1 MKQKQ
6 LKILLFVFLI
16 SQVAF
21 YSFAPLYAL
30 FAIDIDSLSPSRI
43 SYIWSGYS
51 LLTAIFI
58 LIMGFLENKE
68 KKGKMISI
76 GYALFGLGSL
86 LLLNV
91 DTELDLIIALSVS
104 ALAAGIT
111 FPAYKTMFA
120 KRESRGRES
129 EQWAWLDASNM
140 FAAAIGAAIGGL
152 IIGYY
157 GFDKL
162 FIAMAS
168 LQLLAAIISFKYFYN
183 TP

>member
-6 LKILLFVFLI
+6 FKILLLVFLL

-30 FAIDIDSLSPSRI
+30 YATDLGLTASKIGF
-43 SYIWSGYS
+43 IWSGYS
-51 LLTAIFI
+51 LLTAFLI
-58 LIMGFLENKE
+58 LLIGQLENKK

-76 GYALFGLGSL
+76 GYFVYALGSISFL
-86 LLLNV
+86 YVNDDFMLMV
-91 DTELDLIIALSVS
+91 ALAIN

-120 KRESRGRES
+120 RRESKGRES

-140 FAAAIGAAIGGL
+140 FAASIGAGLGGL
-152 IIGYY
+152 IIGYL
-157 GFDKL
+157 GFNGL
-162 FIAMAS
+162 FITM
-168 LQLLAAIISFKYFYN
+168 AAIQLTASVVSFKHFYSAS
-183 TP
+183 